1 MKRLAAAALVSLLC
15 ATPLTAQD
23 VEGICAGLEGLAL
36 GEWAEYR
43 MDAPFG
49 VTMEVRYAIVGEE
62 TVEGEG
68 QYWLEL
74 NAALPAGS
82 MILQFLVPDYPFQ
95 AESVRRV
102 VMKMGPGQAMEFP
115 EEMAGSMLQQ
125 GQSLSEPTIRACNES
140 ETIGWETVTVP
151 AGTFRALRVR
161 ARLDAGDKD
170 LWLSDD
176 VPFGMIKMTEPDD
189 PDHGL
194 MLLDHGTDAESSI
207 TETPQKMA
215 APDRG

>member
-1 MKRLAAAALVSLLC
+1 MKRFAAAALVSLLG
-15 ATPLTAQD
+15 AAPIAAQE
-23 VEGICAGLEGLAL
+23 VGGICSGLGGLAV

-43 MDAPFG
+43 VDGAFG
-49 VTMEVRYAIVGEE
+49 VTLEVRYAIVGEA
-62 TVEGEG
+62 TVEDEG

-74 NAALPAGS
+74 NTALPAGN
-82 MILQFLVPDYPFQ
+82 MILQFLVPGYPFQ

-125 GQSLSEPTIRACNES
+125 GQNLSEPTIRACNES

-161 ARLDAGDKD
+161 ARLRSGDKD
-170 LWLSDD
+170 LWMSND

-194 MLLDHGTDAESSI
+194 ILLDHGTDAESSI
-207 TETPQKMA
+207 TETPQKMG
-215 APDRG
+215 APDQG